1 MVYDN
6 TDMHRFEL
14 WTYRMK
20 GRLVTAAQYEHT
32 VHFKPITR
40 NGQSVH
46 KILFFEK
53 IIIIRLSE
61 EPLNFVFDNTR
72 GLYQRVVNWI

>member
-6 TDMHRFEL
+6 TDMHRFEP

-53 IIIIRLSE
+53 LIIIRLSE
-61 EPLNFVFDNTR
+61 EPLNLFLTTLVVCTR
-72 GLYQRVVNWI
+72 E